1 MMRVG
6 TLDKGRSKFIS
17 PIKISIFRKDI
28 QKVPTYTW
36 FLTCMCTE
44 VLLSI

>member
-6 TLDKGRSKFIS
+6 TLDKGPSKFIIS
-17 PIKISIFRKDI
+17 IKISMFRKDI
-28 QKVPTYTW
+28 QEVPTYTW